1 MLKISLKAL
10 RKNHVPRLNILP
22 VWLMLTLGIGL
33 GASTS
38 FLIYRWESIRI
49 QENLSHQSR
58 AIRNVFQGN
67 LNQTEQLARSL
78 AAIYSIYPELNDEQ
92 FEAVANQ
99 IFRDQSVVE
108 YIGFSRINSETT
120 DSLDLKNEIIYP
132 PFLESRWLTFPHLED
147 WKRQWAI
154 EKASQTGVVSTTI
167 TTLPQEDGEK
177 SGFITYIP
185 VYQDSLANLAIDQ
198 LSEKLIGVAHVTFS
212 ISDLFADVI
221 KQTQANGFNIYLYE
235 LPIDQVESGLQ
246 KTRVSIDERLLFN
259 YPDDLQNI
267 ANQGNLTKKCPIE
280 NKIIKCLESLSWND
294 VEMTLLIL
302 PQSSLLQDH
311 WRSLTFLLVSISIT
325 GLSSWYLLDSA
336 KHRQQ
341 QAHLIAELNLSKQEL
356 KGQKQELQELLE
368 QLLETQSQLIHAEKM
383 SGLGEMAAGI
393 AHEVNN
399 PINFISG
406 NLDYALQYS
415 QDLLDLINLYRY
427 YFPQHLPVIEE
438 RIADIEFDFIALD
451 FPRVIQSMQSGVKRV
466 QNIIQSMR
474 SFSRVDEAAYKFVD
488 IHEGLESTL
497 MILNHRIVHVEK
509 YAGIEVRRNYGNLP
523 SIECFPSQLNQV
535 FMNLLSNGI
544 DAIQEAIAQA
554 QPPWQPMISI
564 TTEIVDDHWCVIT
577 IADNGNGIPEDV
589 KHKIFNPF
597 FTTKAIGKG
606 TGLGLSISYKIITEF
621 HHGQLLCES
630 MPGAGTTFTIKI
642 PKTLNRIR

>member
-1 MLKISLKAL
+1 MLKISLKTL
-10 RKNHVPRLNILP
+10 RKSHIPRLNCFP

-58 AIRNVFQGN
+58 AIRNVFQSN

-78 AAIYSIYPELNDEQ
+78 AAIYSLYPELNDKQ
-92 FEAVANQ
+92 FEAIANQ

-108 YIGFSRINSETT
+108 YIGFSMINSKRT
-120 DSLDLKNEIIYP
+120 DSFDLENKIIYP

-167 TTLPQEDGEK
+167 TTLPQQDGEK

-185 VYQDSLANLAIDQ
+185 VYQDPLSTLSIDQ
-198 LSEKLIGVAHVTFS
+198 LSEKFIGVAHMTFS

-221 KQTQANGFNIYLYE
+221 KQTQANSFNIYLYE

-246 KTRVSIDERLLFN
+246 KTRVSIAERLLFN
-259 YPDDLQNI
+259 YPDDLHI
-267 ANQGNLTKKCPIE
+267 ANQGDLTKKCPIE

-302 PQSSLLQDH
+302 PQSSLPQDH
-311 WRSLTFLLVSISIT
+311 WRSLTFFLVSISIT

-341 QAHLIAELNLSKQEL
+341 QARLITELNLSKQEL

-427 YFPQHLPVIEE
+427 YFPQHLPVIEK

-497 MILNHRIVHVEK
+497 MILNHRIFNVNQYACIEIHKK
-509 YAGIEVRRNYGNLP
+509 YANLP
-523 SIECFPSQLNQV
+523 EIECYPSQLNQV
-535 FMNLLSNGI
+535 FMNILSNGI
-544 DAIQEAIAQA
+544 DAIHEAIAQA
-554 QPPWQPMISI
+554 EPPWQPMIRI
-564 TTEIVDDHWCVIT
+564 TTEIVDNHWCVIT
-577 IADNGNGIPEDV
+577 IADNGNGIPEDI
-589 KHKIFNPF
+589 KSKIFNPF

-630 MPGAGTTFTIKI
+630 RPGAGTTFTIKI
-642 PKTLNRIR
+642 PTTLNRIG